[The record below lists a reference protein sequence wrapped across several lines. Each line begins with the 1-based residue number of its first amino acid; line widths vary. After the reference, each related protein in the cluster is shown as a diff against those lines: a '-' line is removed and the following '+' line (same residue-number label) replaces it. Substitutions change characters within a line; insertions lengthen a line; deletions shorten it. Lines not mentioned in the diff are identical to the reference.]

1 MDIDLAHDKSQSV
14 LRQRNGLALLSLVL
28 GLVAVGSVV
37 SAGHKDREAVADQG
51 AALVGMAAE
60 SFNDGVRAY
69 YFAFAVIA
77 WFVSPV
83 AFAVGVALVVA
94 VLYLREFRSQ
104 VLTVLRG

>member
-1 MDIDLAHDKSQSV
+1 
-14 LRQRNGLALLSLVL
+14 
-28 GLVAVGSVV
+28 
-37 SAGHKDREAVADQG
+37 
-51 AALVGMAAE
+51 MAAE